1 MNRENRGRPL
11 YLCFWA
17 QGDSRRSVR
26 IMGKLDKGV
35 ESKGLTLLV
44 LFSMRAFMPGQAEG
58 ENVFSEPMKNRA
70 PLFGWVDQLAVT
82 ALTIYQRHVSP
93 HKGWCCAYRA
103 TTGEESCSEYAKVTI
118 QRFGFRS
125 SLPIIK
131 GRLMS
136 CAHASRSVVHQ
147 SERGES
153 TRGAGMKQDVA
164 AEVACT
170 ACSCLPWL
178 K

>member
-1 MNRENRGRPL
+1 
-11 YLCFWA
+11 
-17 QGDSRRSVR
+17 
-26 IMGKLDKGV
+26 
-35 ESKGLTLLV
+35 
-44 LFSMRAFMPGQAEG
+44 MRAFMPGQAEG

-70 PLFGWVDQLAVT
+70 PLFVWVDQLAVT

-103 TTGEESCSEYAKVTI
+103 TTGEESCFEYAKVTI

-153 TRGAGMKQDVA
+153 TRGAGVKQDVA